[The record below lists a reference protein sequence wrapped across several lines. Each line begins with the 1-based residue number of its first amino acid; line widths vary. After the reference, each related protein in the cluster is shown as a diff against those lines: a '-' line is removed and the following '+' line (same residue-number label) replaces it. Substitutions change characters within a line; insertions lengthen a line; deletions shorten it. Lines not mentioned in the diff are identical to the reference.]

1 MRMSKERSQFWRRL
15 EDVPREVLYA
25 ILLIAFIIPMLN
37 PIGFPVPVAEEVR
50 KWHAAIE
57 ALPPGSAIMID
68 FGYSGGGEPELGPMA
83 AATYHHIFKK
93 KGLKAI
99 AMSTSIEGPQL
110 WEKVIAEVN
119 PAQYGAKYGVD
130 YIHIGYIAGTETA
143 MAAVGKD
150 LRATTN
156 TDYKGTPLDQYPI
169 MQGIKDASSF
179 KLLICYTTGGDQSEG
194 WVRQWY
200 TPYKVPYLCSV
211 LAMMIPTMLPYYK
224 AGQIVSLTSGA
235 QAGQLELLVGKPGR
249 GIKSADVMT
258 LTHLLVF
265 AFVVIGNIAYYGRK
279 ASERAR
285 GG

>member
-1 MRMSKERSQFWRRL
+1 MSKEGKGFWRKL

-25 ILLIAFIIPMLN
+25 LLLIAFILPMIS
-37 PIGFPVPVAEEVR
+37 PIGLPLPISAEVK
-50 KWHAAIE
+50 KWYATIE
-57 ALPPGSAIMID
+57 ALPAGSAIMID

-83 AATYHHIFKK
+83 VAVYHHIFRRG
-93 KGLKAI
+93 GLKAI
-99 AMSTSIEGPQL
+99 AMSTSIEGPLL
-110 WEKVIAEVN
+110 WEKAMAEIK
-119 PAQYGAKYGVD
+119 PEQYGRKYGED

-150 LRATTN
+150 LRATTT
-156 TDYKGTPLDQYPI
+156 TDYKGASLDQFPI

-200 TPYKVPYLCSV
+200 TPYKTPYLCSV
-211 LAMMIPTMLPYYK
+211 LAMMVPTMLPYYK

-235 QAGQLELLVGKPGR
+235 QAGEMESTVKVPAR
-249 GIKSADVMT
+249 GIKGADVITMT
-258 LTHLLVF
+258 HILVF
-265 AFVVIGNIAYYGRK
+265 AFVVLGNIAYYGRK
-279 ASERAR
+279 AS